1 LNNHSLFF
9 AKRIDLG
16 LCHAQYNP
24 SNISMKLFY
33 RMDEEKQEF
42 IRYWIYVQKVNLEL
56 GQEVF
61 KY

>member
-1 LNNHSLFF
+1 
-9 AKRIDLG
+9 
-16 LCHAQYNP
+16 
-24 SNISMKLFY
+24 MKLFY